1 MNLQD
6 NSSDVLNHPDILR
19 KIGDFVPCPFGLS
32 FGEPG
37 QEEVLYLNRA
47 FLDQIGYQYEEITNA
62 QDWFLLAF
70 PDPEYRKKVMDEWY
84 TKVRA
89 AKKEG
94 LDSVFVTVK
103 IRLKNGQDKW
113 FEVKSSLW
121 DNYFVV
127 AFMDID
133 EVYRQREELQRRNDF
148 KDRVLSVLTHD
159 LRTPLTQV
167 GSLAEL
173 MLITDIAP
181 EDKELFAKKIISE
194 LKSVTDF
201 INNTAHWAS
210 ANFGYLNIKKE
221 LFDAGELFTEIVS
234 FYGAMAQTKKIGF
247 SLQVKPPSLLSTDKE
262 VLSIILR
269 NLISNALKFTPP
281 GKNVMVTAGL
291 QDEKFK
297 FQVED
302 QGMGIDPDHLRDLR
316 EGRLSS
322 RLGTIRE
329 RGLGIGLSICFDMA
343 KRLDAFLDFESEPSK
358 GTRAILLV

>member
-1 MNLQD
+1 M
-6 NSSDVLNHPDILR
+6 NHPDLLR
-19 KIGDFVPCPFGLS
+19 KIGDFVPCPFVFS
-32 FGEPG
+32 SGEAG
-37 QEEVLYLNRA
+37 SEELLYLNRA
-47 FLDQIGYQYEEITNA
+47 FLDQIGYDYEDLSNV
-62 QDWFLLAF
+62 QDWFLLAY
-70 PDPEYRKKVMDEWY
+70 PDPEYRESKRTDWY
-84 TKVRA
+84 SMIKEA
-89 AKKEG
+89 KEG
-94 LDSVFVTVK
+94 GKDTVFVTTQ
-103 IRLKNGQDKW
+103 IRLKSGEDKW
-113 FEVKSSLW
+113 YEIKCSMW
-121 DNYFVV
+121 ENYFVV
-127 AFMDID
+127 AFIDID

-159 LRTPLTQV
+159 LRGPLTQV

-181 EDKELFAKKIISE
+181 EDKELFSKKIINE

-221 LFDAGELFTEIVS
+221 LFNAEELFSELVS
-234 FYGAMAQTKKIGF
+234 FYGAIAQMKKVGL
-247 SLQVKPPSLLSTDKE
+247 SLQVKPPSLISTDKE
-262 VLSIILR
+262 IVKIILR

-281 GKNVMVTAGL
+281 GKNVIITAGL

-302 QGMGIDPDHLRDLR
+302 EGMGIDPEHLKDLR